1 VAVLGVPCRPA
12 RHLTLIYKYLVEPTF
27 HAGCTLLI
35 GASHTLEELSRRPPL
50 DDPDWRCPLT
60 WERLQYLLEQGREP
74 REVPF
79 VPPVNRWLHWWRKLT
94 RRVDGPVGDPGLD
107 PQQNAA
113 VLAGDGV
120 VQVIAPAGS
129 GKTTVLI
136 RRVRELIQRGTP
148 PERILCMSF
157 NRDAKTEIQARLE
170 KAGVQGVIVR
180 SFHGMGLAILKEE
193 GQLRGTI
200 GELDDEVLEQ
210 LIAQVAGAAFS
221 VAEAREAVSHF
232 KLAAMVSP
240 EEAMARNGQD
250 RTALVYARYEEELA
264 RRGMRDFDDLVAVA
278 VTFLQRSAP
287 VRHRWQQR
295 FERVLVDEYQDIEPA
310 QALLVGLLAAPQ
322 DSLFCVGD
330 EDQCIYA
337 WRRATVE
344 RIIELDQVYPGLER
358 HALIHNYRCGRR
370 ITAASRRLIKHNLV
384 RFRKPLVA
392 GAREKGKIV
401 AVSCPDRR
409 QGAELAAYLISDAPE
424 GSAVVLARTS
434 RLLKELLEAG
444 RRLGYGIPA
453 VEMATIH
460 AAKGREWD
468 RVILYGVD
476 EGQTPHG
483 KSVTGDELEAERR
496 LFYVALTRA
505 KLRLEVICTTGRVSR
520 FLKEAGIR
528 PRPL

>member
-1 VAVLGVPCRPA
+1 MLEYDELQSRIRASRQAGAARSTLNNPAASILRVFRRHAKVAVLGVPCRPA

-287 VRHRWQQR
+287 VRPP
-295 FERVLVDEYQDIEPA
+295 V
-310 QALLVGLLAAPQ
+310 AAA
-322 DSLFCVGD
+322 V
-330 EDQCIYA
+330 
-337 WRRATVE
+337 RA
-344 RIIELDQVYPGLER
+344 RSG
-358 HALIHNYRCGRR
+358 G
-370 ITAASRRLIKHNLV
+370 
-384 RFRKPLVA
+384 
-392 GAREKGKIV
+392 
-401 AVSCPDRR
+401 
-409 QGAELAAYLISDAPE
+409 
-424 GSAVVLARTS
+424 
-434 RLLKELLEAG
+434 
-444 RRLGYGIPA
+444 
-453 VEMATIH
+453 
-460 AAKGREWD
+460 
-468 RVILYGVD
+468 
-476 EGQTPHG
+476 
-483 KSVTGDELEAERR
+483 
-496 LFYVALTRA
+496 
-505 KLRLEVICTTGRVSR
+505 
-520 FLKEAGIR
+520 
-528 PRPL
+528 